1 MTAKEDL
8 VEPNTNGDG
17 QPVITPTMVNLT
29 EQQQAPPPDYETS
42 IKQENEIEEAE
53 NDNETGKSNRIV

>member
-17 QPVITPTMVNLT
+17 RPVITPTTVNLT
-29 EQQQAPPPDYETS
+29 EQQQTPPPDYETS
-42 IKQENEIEEAE
+42 IKQENEIEETDD
-53 NDNETGKSNRIV
+53 DNEAGK